1 MVYKVIKQ
9 KHTYVQ
15 IVNLQVND
23 KNRMKDILL
32 KHLNIRIIARYI
44 NIQHILCRLVS
55 VTHENIMHDY
65 YNRKK

>member
-44 NIQHILCRLVS
+44 NIQYILRRLV
-55 VTHENIMHDY
+55 
-65 YNRKK
+65 